1 MKLIFKILAYL
12 NKKILPSYTK
22 NRLDLIKANKLQLA
36 IIWWRTFVTLKSLD

>member
-1 MKLIFKILAYL
+1 MKLIFKIVAFL

-22 NRLDLIKANKLQLA
+22 NRLDLGEANKIQLA